1 MSIICIIFV
10 SFLLFLDVDDGLAKC
25 LLHVYVDSCQDL
37 KAPKTTKSSSKP
49 SPEVELKVGN
59 GEPQST
65 YQQHYDEDPAFEQGF
80 VFTVVNPHSD
90 DLHVKVIDKGH
101 KDAVIGTATIR
112 TSDIMAADNME
123 YVLQP
128 IPLKNAGT
136 GGGSTIKMAV
146 SVRCLKRPEKKASST
161 KLTDAI
167 RKQSEP
173 TKNTKTNAAETEQ
186 NPKVLD
192 RKVSEAPSLAEVIA
206 DAIDPIATIAG
217 YEGNDVEEM
226 IDKGQLRK
234 RNLPNFGPGKVKL
247 SVQFNPNQESLM
259 ITVHEAK
266 GLPGGDLP
274 DPPDPYVK
282 MYLLPNR
289 EKKSKRK
296 TDAKKDTVTP
306 IFDENFE
313 YENLPIAK
321 LQQNLQ
327 LEVTVVDRKGT
338 FSRRAVMGRAII
350 ELSEIPQKRI
360 DNQWF
365 DLTEVDEDSD

>member
-1 MSIICIIFV
+1 MQE
-10 SFLLFLDVDDGLAKC
+10 DVDDGLAKC
-25 LLHVYVDSCQDL
+25 LLHVYVDSCQEL
-37 KAPKTTKSSSKP
+37 KAPKTAKRTSKP

-59 GEPQST
+59 GEPQT
-65 YQQHYDEDPAFEQGF
+65 TFQQHYSEDPAFEQGF
-80 VFTVVNPHSD
+80 VFTVINPHSD

-146 SVRCLKRPEKKASST
+146 SVKCLKRPEKKAST

-167 RKQSEP
+167 KKQSET
-173 TKNTKTNAAETEQ
+173 TKNVKTNVTEKEQ

-192 RKVSEAPSLAEVIA
+192 RKESEAPSLAEVVA
-206 DAIDPIATIAG
+206 DSIDPIAKIAG
-217 YEGNDVEEM
+217 YEGKDVEQL
-226 IDKGQLRK
+226 IDEGQLRR
-234 RNLPNFGPGKVKL
+234 RNVPHFGQGKVKL
-247 SVQFNPNQESLM
+247 SLQFNPNQESLM
-259 ITVHEAK
+259 VTVHEAK
-266 GLPGGDLP
+266 ELPGGDLP

-321 LQQNLQ
+321 LQQNLK
-327 LEVTVVDRKGT
+327 LEVTVWDNKGV
-338 FSRRAVMGRAII
+338 FSRGAVMGRVII

-365 DLTEVDEDSD
+365 DLVEVDEDSD